1 MNPIAEDLNRTL
13 AGTVLPRLL
22 SDFGRRLYFPRGVV
36 AQTAEAAQHAHRFN
50 ATVGIA
56 TDGAEP
62 LFLDGIRSLVPDLDP
77 AEIFTYAPTAGL
89 PALRR
94 VWLQEMRE
102 KNPSLQGP
110 VSLPLVTSGLT
121 HGITIAAD
129 LLVERGDRVLVPDLF
144 WGNYRLVF
152 EERRQARLE
161 TVPFFDAAG
170 GLNVAALAA
179 ALARTPAGGKV
190 VLLLNFPNNPTGYT
204 PNEAEMAALAA
215 ALQATAERG
224 VALAVICDDAY
235 FGLFYEAGS
244 CHESLFARLAGAHAG
259 LLAVK
264 VDGATKENY
273 VWGFRLGFL
282 TLAARGLT
290 GAHFTA
296 LEQKLMGAVRS
307 SVSSSGMLTQ
317 SLLLRGMRSGAYQA
331 EREANLEAIAVRYR
345 RVRELLAAR
354 AGGAEPLQPLP
365 FNSGY
370 FLTLRVAG
378 GAAETLRREL
388 LQRRGVGTISVG
400 DDYLRVAFST
410 VAYGDLEALFA
421 EIYGAARELAAGR
434 CG

>member
-1 MNPIAEDLNRTL
+1 MNPIAENLNRTL
-13 AGTVLPRLL
+13 ADSAVPRLL

-36 AQTAEAAQHAHRFN
+36 AQTAEAAQFAHRFN

-56 TDGAEP
+56 TDGATP
-62 LFLDGIRSLVPDLDP
+62 LFLDGIRALIPELDA
-77 AEIFTYAPTAGL
+77 AEIFAYAPTAGL

-94 VWLQEMRE
+94 RWLQEMQE
-102 KNPSLQGP
+102 KNPSLPRP

-129 LLVERGDRVLVPDLF
+129 LLVERGDRVVVPELF

-161 TVPFFDAAG
+161 TVPFFDAQG
-170 GLNVAALAA
+170 GLDVAALAA
-179 ALARTPAGGKV
+179 ALSRARAGEKV
-190 VLLLNFPNNPTGYT
+190 VVLLNFPNNPTGYT
-204 PNEAEMAALAA
+204 PTDAEMAALAA
-215 ALQATAERG
+215 ALRDTAERG
-224 VALAVICDDAY
+224 VALVVICDDAY
-235 FGLFYEAGS
+235 FGLFYEAES
-244 CHESLFARLAGAHAG
+244 CHESLFARLAQAHEG

-290 GAHFTA
+290 AAHFGA

-317 SLLLRGMRSGAYQA
+317 SLLLRGMQSGTYQA
-331 EREANLEAIAVRYR
+331 EREANLAAIAARYR
-345 RVRELLAAR
+345 RVREILAAR
-354 AGGAEPLQPLP
+354 AGAAEPLQALP

-370 FLTLRVAG
+370 FLTLRVADG
-378 GAAETLRREL
+378 KAETLRREL
-388 LQRRGVGTISVG
+388 LRRRGVGTISVN

-410 VAYGDLEALFA
+410 VAQDDLAALFA
-421 EIYGAARELAAGR
+421 EIYGTARELVGSS
-434 CG
+434 